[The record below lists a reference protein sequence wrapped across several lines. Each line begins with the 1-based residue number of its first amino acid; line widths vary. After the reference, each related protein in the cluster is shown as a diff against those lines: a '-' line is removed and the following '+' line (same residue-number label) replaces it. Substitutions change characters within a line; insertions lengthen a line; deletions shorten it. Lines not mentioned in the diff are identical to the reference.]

1 MSDDAPVRIASTMM
15 LVREAPAVEVL
26 MVKRNQAI
34 DHFSGAMLFP
44 GGKVE
49 PSDID
54 PAWRAQV
61 EGWDDIPESE
71 RGPRISAIRETFEEC
86 GILPAVQGY
95 RASPGDT
102 RALRAAMDRGEA
114 SFLAY
119 LQQHGLRPDLR
130 SLSLFARWRTPPV
143 VAKRFDTYFYL
154 VQAPAE
160 QVAQADGR
168 ETIMVEWITAPA
180 ALDMAAKGERTIVFP
195 TRMNLS
201 LLARAGS
208 IADAIAAAAGRPARV
223 VEPVVELHGDK
234 RFLRLQAEDGYGPA
248 LEPLLF

>member
-1 MSDDAPVRIASTMM
+1 
-15 LVREAPAVEVL
+15 
-26 MVKRNQAI
+26 
-34 DHFSGAMLFP
+34 
-44 GGKVE
+44 
-49 PSDID
+49 
-54 PAWRAQV
+54 
-61 EGWDDIPESE
+61 
-71 RGPRISAIRETFEEC
+71 
-86 GILPAVQGY
+86 
-95 RASPGDT
+95 
-102 RALRAAMDRGEA
+102 MDRGEA

-201 LLARAGS
+201 LLARACS